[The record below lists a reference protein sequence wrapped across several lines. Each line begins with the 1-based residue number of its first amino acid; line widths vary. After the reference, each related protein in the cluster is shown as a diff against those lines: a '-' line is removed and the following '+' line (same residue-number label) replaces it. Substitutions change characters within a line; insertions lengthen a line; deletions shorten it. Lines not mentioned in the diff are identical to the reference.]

1 MRIVIPVFLLLFSL
15 PALAEPKFE
24 VDMVTQTVSV
34 VGLEEV
40 LQGCELHKG
49 TFTVAGTQYSES
61 GNTISLIKFKRND
74 GQILA
79 IPTGFEQLSNV
90 DKDRAQ
96 KVIEEGAQYFIEF
109 SSCGSGGFMRLINL
123 YLTPRL

>member
-1 MRIVIPVFLLLFSL
+1 MSRLICSIFILFSFSV
-15 PALAEPKFE
+15 LAIPKFN

-34 VGLEEV
+34 VDLDEV

-74 GQILA
+74 GQIFA
-79 IPTGFEQLSNV
+79 MPTGFDKLSNA
-90 DKDRAQ
+90 DKDNAQ
-96 KVIEEGAQYFIEF
+96 KIIEDGSPYFIEF
-109 SSCGSGGFMRLINL
+109 SVCGSGGFMQLINL
-123 YLTPRL
+123 YLTPKL